1 MIKLP
6 IGRIALWALNKL
18 VLPAIGKAVASGKN
32 PLDEQTAKRAL
43 EDAVQDEVMRRV
55 AR

>member
-1 MIKLP
+1 MKLP
-6 IGRIALWALNKL
+6 INRIALWALNKV

-32 PLDEQTAKRAL
+32 PQDEQTAKRAL
-43 EDAVQDEVMRRV
+43 EEALQDEVMRRV